1 MSVCGHVGENVC
13 LTVLLFDGLSVH
25 PFVCSYTVLCM
36 FLSVPLSTRTN
47 IICICVRPSVC
58 PSARL
63 YAYFCVILFVTLLVC
78 MFSFRSFVRPSV
90 RPSVLSSSVKMIMHA
105 CKSVV
110 YKHVRDI
117 PFSNFLLLTSY
128 F

>member
-1 MSVCGHVGENVC
+1 MSVCGHVGKNVC
-13 LTVLLFDGLSVH
+13 LTVLLFDDLSVH

-36 FLSVPLSTRTN
+36 FLYVCLSTSSN
-47 IICICVRPSVC
+47 IICICVRVSVRPPVCIFLCDIVFDSISLNVFFAFVC
-58 PSARL
+58 PSE
-63 YAYFCVILFVTLLVC
+63 
-78 MFSFRSFVRPSV
+78 
-90 RPSVLSSSVKMIMHA
+90 RPSVLSSSIRMIMHA

-117 PFSNFLLLTSY
+117 PY

>member
-1 MSVCGHVGENVC
+1 MYVSVCGHVGKNVC

-36 FLSVPLSTRTN
+36 FLSVYQLEYYLYM
-47 IICICVRPSVC
+47 CPSVHVSVHPPVC
-58 PSARL
+58 IFLCDIVCDSISLNVFFPLVRL
-63 YAYFCVILFVTLLVC
+63 
-78 MFSFRSFVRPSV
+78 SE
-90 RPSVLSSSVKMIMHA
+90 RPSVLSSVRMIMHA

-117 PFSNFLLLTSY
+117 PY

>member
-1 MSVCGHVGENVC
+1 MVYPSIRSFVVIQFCVCFC
-13 LTVLLFDGLSVH
+13 
-25 PFVCSYTVLCM
+25 P
-36 FLSVPLSTRTN
+36 STSLN

-58 PSARL
+58 PPVCIFL
-63 YAYFCVILFVTLLVC
+63 CDIVVTLLVC
-78 MFSFRSFVRPSV
+78 MFSFRSFVRPNV
-90 RPSVLSSSVKMIMHA
+90 RPSSVRMIMHA

-117 PFSNFLLLTSY
+117 HY